1 MTYSPL
7 WRKSKRR
14 ERPSI
19 EMSFTK
25 FASVGEVGDRN
36 EMKIGHD

>member
-1 MTYSPL
+1 MLYGE
-7 WRKSKRR
+7 RVKERR
-14 ERPSI
+14 ERTSI
-19 EMSFTK
+19 EMLFTK